1 MKHKHSGRRLLS
13 AAAAAAAALALA
25 VMPQSVSA
33 DWQHIGC
40 LGDLDRD
47 QKVTLVDLIRLVRHI
62 HVQDPLTT
70 DQFYEVNGA
79 MIGIGG
85 ADGFQAGNFLNTAD
99 LNQDGTVD
107 VFDLALMKRAV
118 FQGEGPWVWQ
128 WMDET
133 TPEIPD
139 TPDEPETTESPET
152 PVDTTGLGNFI
163 SPPIQAVSGFL
174 PSQGDAGLVILYVD
188 FPDCPYDYAPST
200 EDLESIAFGPENTSD
215 PHYPFES
222 AAAFFER
229 SSKGTLHLDGKA
241 FRYTAK
247 HNNAAYDDV
256 VGRQT
261 LLREALMAFDEAEDF
276 SQYDGDNDGFIDT
289 VLLSVPKAAGDDNW
303 WPCAGPLGDENFF
316 VDGKKVGHIITG
328 NAQVESPT
336 NYIVF
341 NETILHEMGHCM
353 GLPDY
358 YLYHGEDTTGLH
370 GAAGGELMDDGYADF
385 GCVSKLQYGWYREK
399 QIEVFDSSK
408 TTETYT
414 LHNAQTDAGNVLVIP
429 CGELDGQYHS
439 EYMLVEYMTEDRNN
453 SHPGWWMLTG
463 SGIRV
468 YHVDAT
474 IQEDYWWPSFMYGS
488 GAPATNNDE
497 GRRLLRVID
506 DRNVDNLYRTGDVI
520 DGTVSGFHWYDA
532 NGYQTVDTG
541 ISITVGALTE
551 DGYEITVTRQ

>member
-1 MKHKHSGRRLLS
+1 MKHKHSARRLLS
-13 AAAAAAAALALA
+13 AAAAAALALA

-128 WMDET
+128 WMD
-133 TPEIPD
+133 TPENPTQPD
-139 TPDEPETTESPET
+139 D
-152 PVDTTGLGNFI
+152 LGDFI
-163 SPPIQAVSGFL
+163 TPPIDAVRGYL
-174 PSQGDAGLVILYVD
+174 PPQGDSRLVILYVD
-188 FPDCPYDYAPST
+188 FPDCPYDYAPDA
-200 EDLESIAFGPENTSD
+200 EEIDQIAFGPENTAD
-215 PHYPFES
+215 ANYPFES
-222 AAAFFER
+222 ASAFYER
-229 SSKGTLHLDGKA
+229 SSKGVMHLGGKA
-241 FRYTAK
+241 FRYTAQK
-247 HNNAAYDDV
+247 NNAEYNGVA
-256 VGRQT
+256 GRQA
-261 LLREALMAFDEAEDF
+261 LVKEALRAFEESEDF
-276 SQYDGDNDGFIDT
+276 AKFDSDNDGFIDT
-289 VLLSVPKAAGDDNW
+289 TLLSVPKAAGDDNW
-303 WPCAGPLGDENFF
+303 WPCAGPMDDDNWY
-316 VDGKKVGHIITG
+316 VDGKRIGHIITS
-328 NAQVESPT
+328 NSQIASRT
-336 NYIVF
+336 DYYNF
-341 NETILHEMGHCM
+341 NSTILHEMGHCM

-358 YLYHGEDTTGLH
+358 YLYHGSDTEGMH
-370 GAAGGELMDDGYADF
+370 GTAGSEMMDVDATSDF
-385 GCVSKLQYGWYREK
+385 SCVSKLQYGWYRAG
-399 QIEVFDSSK
+399 QIEVFDADR

-429 CGELDGQYHS
+429 CGDLDAQYHS
-439 EYMLVEYMTEDRNN
+439 EYMLVEYTTQDRNN
-453 SHPGWWMLTG
+453 SHPGWWVMMD

-474 IQEDYWWPSFMYGS
+474 VQNDYWGPSFLYGS

-497 GRRLLRVID
+497 GRRLLRIID
-506 DRNVDNLYRTGDVI
+506 DRETDNLYRTGDVI